1 MGINAGASAITGVYL
16 GDQLLTNGG
25 GGSATENIQAA
36 IDAPDT
42 AELVHYI
49 QGPDAILTA
58 PAAMTAIANDKT
70 SFDTLV
76 NTPQFDVMMQ
86 YYPEARAIVEQSP
99 YKNDYLPGPLT
110 LKKGYKEK
118 GYFGE
123 VQSSE
128 FGQFTDGS
136 QAGKGL
142 DATTLAA
149 QLNIT
154 QGNMMNNT
162 ITWQKFYWQ
171 GGIWYIAMQAIR
183 NTISWDAINAAGA
196 VTGNTPL
203 KLTKGT
209 FYPFLLTGGAY
220 NITNENIWSGGDNM
234 WDTLLRPLQVR
245 PLQSGCSWG
254 TNYSSDQLSLSNN
267 SAGYKQW
274 CQEANGSYKIM
285 RYGQDGAGVQS
296 NFKPNFNDRMTGWRP
311 ALRYVP

>member
-42 AELVHYI
+42 VELVHYI
-49 QGPDAILTA
+49 QGPDAILTT

-123 VQSSE
+123 AQSSE

-136 QAGKGL
+136 QVGKGL

-154 QGNMMNNT
+154 QGTMMNNT

-171 GGIWYIAMQAIR
+171 GDVWYIASKAIR
-183 NTISWDAINAAGA
+183 YGTSWDTLNAAGA
-196 VTGNTPL
+196 VFGTTAL
-203 KLTKGT
+203 KMSKGT
-209 FYPFLLTGGAY
+209 FYPCLITGGIY
-220 NITNENIWSGGDNM
+220 PDSDNIGSGGFNM
-234 WDTLLRPLQVR
+234 WDELLRSL
-245 PLQSGCSWG
+245 LSGGFWG
-254 TNYSSDQLSLSNN
+254 TGYSDDQLDFRNTGN
-267 SAGYKQW
+267 GARTC
-274 CQEANGSYKIM
+274 CQEKRTYITTRYGPGGAASDRSTGSYSTGN
-285 RYGQDGAGVQS
+285 YL
-296 NFKPNFNDRMTGWRP
+296 GWRP
-311 ALRYVP
+311 ALRFVP

>member
-16 GDQLLTNGG
+16 GDQLLTKG

-49 QGPDAILTA
+49 QGPDAILTT

-70 SFDTLV
+70 SFNALI
-76 NTPQFDVMMQ
+76 NTPRFDVMMQ
-86 YYPEARAIVEQSP
+86 YYPETRAIVEQSP

-123 VQSSE
+123 AQSSE

-136 QAGKGL
+136 QIGKGL
-142 DATTLAA
+142 NATTLAA

-154 QGNMMNNT
+154 QGSVMNNT

-171 GGIWYIAMQAIR
+171 SDIWYIASKAIR
-183 NTISWDAINAAGA
+183 HSISWDAINAAGA
-196 VTGNTPL
+196 VFGTTAL
-203 KLTKGT
+203 KMSRGT
-209 FYPFLLTGGAY
+209 FYPCLITGGRYSASN
-220 NITNENIWSGGDNM
+220 NIGPGGGNM
-234 WDTLLRPLQVR
+234 WDELLRPLV
-245 PLQSGCSWG
+245 SGGFWG
-254 TNYSSDQLSLSNN
+254 TSYSDDQLGFKN
-267 SAGYKQW
+267 SGMGYCHW
-274 CQEANGSYKIM
+274 GQEKITYIVY
-285 RYGQDGAGVQS
+285 RYGPGGASCNSTNS
-296 NFKPNFNDRMTGWRP
+296 NISANAFGWRP
-311 ALRYVP
+311 ALRYKLS